1 MIIMSDENAAE
12 IRHINKNIESMSAAV
27 GNLANSVNE
36 LVIQER
42 VRAERDASMDIR
54 VTKVED
60 KMGSNQPYIDWVGA
74 IKRIFDSVLVKWGIP
89 IFCIGI
95 LAVAAKA
102 VGIPV
107 FGG

>member
-1 MIIMSDENAAE
+1 MSDENAAE

-27 GNLANSVNE
+27 SNLANSVNE

-42 VRAERDASMDIR
+42 VRAERDASMDVR
-54 VTKVED
+54 VTKVEE
-60 KMGSNQPYIDWVGA
+60 KISIHQPHIDWISG
-74 IKRIFDSVLVKWGIP
+74 IKKIFDSVLVKWGIP

-102 VGIPV
+102 AGIPV